1 MERQRETCLGQSK
14 SERTN
19 ITERNSNERLVNE
32 NDTRKRFFFSLV
44 ADNILH
50 FCSLLIF
57 LLTTLSGNF
66 VSDLSIL
73 AFFVMTP
80 SQVIPGYAHYI
91 MFLITLLE

>member
-50 FCSLLIF
+50 FCSLLIISSHNTF
-57 LLTTLSGNF
+57 WKLCFRFVNF
-66 VSDLSIL
+66 GIL
-73 AFFVMTP
+73 CNDT
-80 SQVIPGYAHYI
+80 
-91 MFLITLLE
+91 